1 MAIYTITASQ
11 DTSIYEKVRDGI
23 YSSSMNTGLDEILE
37 IRKDIS
43 GSMPLVSG
51 SGPFNSRTL
60 IQFDLPNEIRS
71 GSSNIGK
78 PLGTPTT
85 FLKLY
90 SANKDENLAFSD
102 EIELDAI
109 SQSWLMGSGRFTNE
123 PITREGCTWLYPENE
138 NSLWTNC
145 YGEIQYGGST
155 HSIAG
160 QPTINQVYGPQGN
173 GAATNKRTDLRLDV
187 TYWIRKMTAS
197 SGVSG
202 IDKINNNGFLIRR
215 ERGAELNNTK
225 LGSLKFF
232 SNDTHTIYQPRLE
245 FCWDESSWST
255 SVGTISITEP
265 QNLFVYLKN
274 NTGTY
279 RWNTKPKFRIV
290 AREKYPT
297 KTYGNTSANLTVKV
311 LPSGSAFYSVKDL
324 KTGETVIPYD
334 LNFGKISADSEG
346 NYFEI
351 YTKNLSPERYYQ
363 IEVKLYN
370 TSSYGTITTGSV
382 PVAYYPI
389 KDVFKVVR

>member
-173 GAATNKRTDLRLDV
+173 GAATNKRTDL
-187 TYWIRKMTAS
+187 
-197 SGVSG
+197 
-202 IDKINNNGFLIRR
+202 
-215 ERGAELNNTK
+215 NNTK